1 MPAAS
6 NLFHSVIST
15 NRSKTKVFFND
26 SLATS
31 GGEWRKGNILI
42 DFFALSGFLIY
53 IDEIMEDWLMCEKQH
68 VYGHLGMF
76 NYRVG

>member
-26 SLATS
+26 SLATVV
-31 GGEWRKGNILI
+31 ERKENILI

-53 IDEIMEDWLMCEKQH
+53 INEITEKA
-68 VYGHLGMF
+68 G
-76 NYRVG
+76 